1 MRRWRRAVLVLQAV
15 ALLVYLVMPDP
26 FTSSASAAASP
37 AVGAQAGQAFL
48 SHLSRDDP
56 ARPMTTSDEVAMVP
70 RDTPGAHPSAAG
82 RDALCLASTALPDPD
97 RARPPGEWA
106 PRGSALAALR
116 PSLSALQVLRC

>member
-1 MRRWRRAVLVLQAV
+1 MRRWRRAVLVLQAI

-56 ARPMTTSDEVAMVP
+56 ARPMTTSDEVATAP
-70 RDTPGAHPSAAG
+70 RDTPGAHPPAA
-82 RDALCLASTALPDPD
+82 DALCLASTALPDPD
-97 RARPPGEWA
+97 RARPSGEWA
-106 PRGSALAALR
+106 PKGSALVALR